1 MRYIA
6 LKVPTFHDDDLPDMQ
21 AEPSGYS
28 LYRGVLVQWDQ
39 DRDERVLDFVDG
51 LPAAVLEGLLVVQ
64 ESKGMLALRWADD
77 VPADYTEGHMVDATG
92 DLWTI
97 CDSRTV
103 GRG

>member
-6 LKVPTFHDDDLPDMQ
+6 LKVPTFHYDDLPDMH
-21 AEPSGYS
+21 AEATGFS

-51 LPAAVLEGLLVVQ
+51 LPAGVLEGLLIVQ
-64 ESKGMLALRWADD
+64 ESKGMLALRWAHE
-77 VPADYTEGHMVDATG
+77 VPADYAEGNMVDAAG

-97 CDSRTV
+97 HDSRVV
-103 GRG
+103 G